1 MALILVS
8 GTRVLQSP
16 AGWSW
21 YFHHPDWYKANK
33 DAVNAL
39 VKLVNDVTNYYA
51 EKFGYALAV
60 PNPGSSGGEWIAEV
74 TDEGSGT
81 WGGAGREGIGL
92 TGGAVL
98 NSFFARSF
106 SSHELANVFTGQTS
120 GGWSWANGSSIWR
133 AMNPNHSPFTSPFPY
148 AASVMALTDLGFPD
162 DANKKI
168 TDATGD
174 LGFQLIY
181 AIFVKYGWAPFASLM
196 AGIKE
201 LGINLGNYAEPV
213 KTGIVMA
220 VMSWK
225 SGYDYVTTFNE
236 FFAAVGVGIAQAVF
250 NQILGLFS
258 AISLSE
264 LKPTG
269 ITVPPTSYLFH

>member
-8 GTRVLQSP
+8 GTKVLQSA

-21 YFHHPDWYKANK
+21 YFHHPSWYKANK
-33 DAVNAL
+33 DAVDAL
-39 VKLVNDVTNYYA
+39 VELVDDVTSYYA
-51 EKFGYALAV
+51 EKFGYGLAV
-60 PNPGSSGGEWIAEV
+60 PNPGSTGGEWIVEV
-74 TDEGSGT
+74 TDDSSGIG
-81 WGGAGREGIGL
+81 GGAGREGIGL

-98 NSFFARSF
+98 GSFFARSF
-106 SSHELANVFTGQTS
+106 SSHELANVFTGQTT
-120 GGWSWANGSSIWR
+120 GGWPWANGSSIWR
-133 AMNPNHSPFTSPFPY
+133 AMNPNHSPVTSPFPY
-148 AASVMALTDLGFPD
+148 AASVMALSDLGFLD

-168 TDATGD
+168 TDAAGD

-181 AIFVKYGWAPFASLM
+181 AIFVKYGWTPFASLM

-213 KTGIVMA
+213 KTGMVMA

-225 SGYDYVTTFNE
+225 SGYDYVTTFNG
-236 FFAAVGVGIAQAVF
+236 FCAPVGVGIAQAVL

-269 ITVPPTSYLFH
+269 ITVPRRL